1 MDLRVRRKRYGRATA
16 GSGGGGGGSSAWSR
30 AAVDVSG
37 GTIDLNM
44 AGTQLREFTPS
55 GAITAPKTWQVS
67 NGGSAFQFR
76 FRFTVDDLHV
86 QTLTGFK
93 MSDARWNAGTE
104 EWTPDD
110 IGEYQAVGHYNGT
123 DWYVEI
129 AGVID

>member
-37 GTIDLNM
+37 GTIDFDM

-67 NGGSAFQFR
+67 NGGSAFEFR
-76 FRFTVDDLHV
+76 FRFTVDALHV
-86 QTLTGFK
+86 QTITGFK
-93 MSDARWNAGTE
+93 MSDAGFDSGAET
-104 EWTPDD
+104 WTPPD
-110 IGEYQAVGHYNGT
+110 IGEYQAIARYNNT
-123 DWYVEI
+123 DWFLEI
-129 AGVID
+129 SGVID